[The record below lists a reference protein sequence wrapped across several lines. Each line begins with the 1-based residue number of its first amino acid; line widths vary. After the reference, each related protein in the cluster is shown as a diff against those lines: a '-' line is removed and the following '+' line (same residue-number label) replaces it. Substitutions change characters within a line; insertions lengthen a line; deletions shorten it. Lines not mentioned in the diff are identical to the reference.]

1 MLNHKM
7 QHGWVVHAAMVG
19 LPRCPAD
26 AAVDLNR
33 NVRFVVPLLRARF
46 DVRTSRNGRPHQS
59 TGRRREARG
68 PVSPNVII
76 SLLGGLLAAL
86 LGVLGTLLVLQ
97 LNALG
102 NNSDSLRSEMQAEF
116 REVNATLLDHTDRLA
131 RLEAAVT
138 SP

>member
-1 MLNHKM
+1 M
-7 QHGWVVHAAMVG
+7 
-19 LPRCPAD
+19 
-26 AAVDLNR
+26 
-33 NVRFVVPLLRARF
+33 
-46 DVRTSRNGRPHQS
+46 
-59 TGRRREARG
+59 
-68 PVSPNVII
+68 SPNVII